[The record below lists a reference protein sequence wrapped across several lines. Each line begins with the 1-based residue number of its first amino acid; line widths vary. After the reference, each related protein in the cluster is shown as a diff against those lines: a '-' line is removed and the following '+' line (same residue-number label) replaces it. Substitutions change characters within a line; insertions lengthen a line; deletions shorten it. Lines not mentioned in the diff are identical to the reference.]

1 MTQPANFPL
10 GFSGKRILLIEDE
23 AGIADTIVYA
33 LGREGFAVSWHM
45 LGREGLA
52 SLEREAVDLVLLDVG
67 LSDANGFDLCRA
79 IRAKSAV
86 PVVFLTARADEID
99 RVVGLEIGADDYVV
113 KPFSPR
119 ELVARV
125 KAILR
130 RGALAV
136 EASPQET
143 MPSAE
148 RVFALQHDA
157 LRAVIRLNDQVLDLT
172 RYEYRLLAALMAEP
186 ERVFSR
192 AQLMDKAWDEPEV
205 SFERTVD
212 AHIKA
217 LRAKLRAAQADADPI
232 RTHRG
237 LGYSFT
243 WNLAAARRGDE

>member
-1 MTQPANFPL
+1 MTQPAAFPL

-45 LGREGLA
+45 LGREGLLA
-52 SLEREAVDLVLLDVG
+52 LERETVDLVLLDVG

-79 IRAKSAV
+79 IRAKSPV

-130 RGALAV
+130 RGVLVGEVPAV
-136 EASPQET
+136 EGA
-143 MPSAE
+143 AE

-157 LRAVIRLNDQVLDLT
+157 LRAVIRLNEQVLDLT

-243 WNLAAARRGDE
+243 WNLSAARRGDE